1 MSEDARG
8 AKRGRVLYV
17 ANPNPSGSDSDG
29 SDDNLRNLHAARNTN
44 YNHTPLR
51 PNRLPPTSYSKFNQ
65 QPTLLTTNLPSS
77 NATHH
82 PSSHPSL
89 SSPSTTSSP
98 AADESTP
105 PPSTPGLPPPHPDFS
120 GDGPSIQEPNIPHNN
135 DRTMSD
141 GPPIITSR
149 KGKIFQTLKSPFRH
163 SKPTFDRPRTVRQTV
178 LLQVLVTHFF
188 RSLQLCP
195 LLIPSQASLWLE
207 RFSLLLQQT
216 LIGMSRLT

>member
-8 AKRGRVLYV
+8 ARRARVLYI
-17 ANPNPSGSDSDG
+17 ANPGPSGSDSDG
-29 SDDNLRNLHAARNTN
+29 SDDGLRNLHAAHNTN
-44 YNHTPLR
+44 YIHTPLR
-51 PNRLPPTSYSKFNQ
+51 PNRLSPTSHSRFNQ
-65 QPTLLTTNLPSS
+65 HPTRLTTNLPSS
-77 NATHH
+77 NVAHH

-105 PPSTPGLPPPHPDFS
+105 PPSTPGLPVPHAEFS
-120 GDGPSIQEPNIPHNN
+120 NDRPSIQEPNIPHSN

-141 GPPIITSR
+141 GPPIITSHTR
-149 KGKIFQTLKSPFRH
+149 KIFQTFKSPFRH
-163 SKPTFDRPRTVRQTV
+163 PKPTFDRPRTVRQTV
-178 LLQVLVTHFF
+178 LLQVLVTHSI

-195 LLIPSQASLWLE
+195 LLIPSRASLWLE

-216 LIGMSRLT
+216 LIGMSQLI